1 MRRRRRRS
9 SQGDRIVRHTELAA
23 RPLEGPNVGGS
34 SGDKRWPSAAQNISI
49 PGISV
54 SPFAKT
60 GESVLNF
67 RSKSRAPCF
76 VKEPRFPKD
85 GLLSNYQGPQAAA
98 HVVFQI
104 DVHKSSIAT
113 HVGSWICSTNRH
125 VYIYIYTQLVFS
137 CFLYHI
143 LHKHTWQ
150 VVLSAQSRETSGR
163 QIYVRISCTVKG
175 RIAWDG
181 MGWDGM
187 G

>member
-125 VYIYIYTQLVFS
+125 VYIYIHSWCSPAFS
-137 CFLYHI
+137 I
-143 LHKHTWQ
+143 
-150 VVLSAQSRETSGR
+150 
-163 QIYVRISCTVKG
+163 ISCTNILGKLCFLPNPERRQAV
-175 RIAWDG
+175 RS
-181 MGWDGM
+181 MYV
-187 G
+187 